1 MEPKIDLAMG
11 RRKYEA
17 APGFGK
23 RLIALRRLRGMTQ
36 VQLAEA
42 ADTTQRAISYYETTG
57 NYPPAPA
64 LVALAKALS
73 VSTDE
78 MLGLKSVKPDARA
91 DDPETRRLWRKF
103 QQVAA
108 LPEKDQRAVI
118 RLINSLAG
126 SRE

>member
-1 MEPKIDLAMG
+1 MAFRIDRVMG

-57 NYPPAPA
+57 NFPPAPA
-64 LVALAKALS
+64 LVALARALG
-73 VSTDE
+73 VTTDE
-78 MLGLKSVKPDARA
+78 LLGIKSVKADARTE
-91 DDPETRRLWRKF
+91 DPETRRLWRKF

-126 SRE
+126 GRD

>member
-1 MEPKIDLAMG
+1 MALKIDHAMG

-64 LVALAKALS
+64 LVALARALG
-73 VSTDE
+73 VTADE
-78 MLGLKSVKPDARA
+78 LLGMKSVRPDARA

-126 SRE
+126 ARE